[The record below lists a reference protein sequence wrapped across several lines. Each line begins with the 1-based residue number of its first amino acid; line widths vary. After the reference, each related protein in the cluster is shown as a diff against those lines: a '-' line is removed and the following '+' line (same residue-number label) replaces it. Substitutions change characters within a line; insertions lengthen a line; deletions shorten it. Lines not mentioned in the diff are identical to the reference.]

1 MAYGNGGGRMKDYKS
16 CPFCSSMS
24 MKMCGDNETNW
35 YVICKT
41 CGAYGPIA
49 GTTEIAK
56 RLWNE
61 RTIL

>member
-1 MAYGNGGGRMKDYKS
+1 MKDYKS